1 MQLAAVSVRTN
12 GPVQYLKK
20 SPALEAGL
28 LGSLSGVATF
38 ARRER
43 DQPIAKSGSGEECW
57 HQIVRGAARQCASR
71 VDGHRQIIDFVLP
84 GDVFVPSGGSEGFS
98 FEAITDHT
106 VVASFPRRAI
116 EQLAGTAACLGSEFR
131 DLTVAGAHRL
141 QRQILILGRASA
153 MGKVS
158 AFLLDM
164 ADRLSVDDCCRVDLP
179 MSRYD
184 IADYLIMSVETVS
197 RSLTELRCRGAIAFL
212 GRREIRIVD
221 RAALEDARTRLH

>member
-12 GPVQYLKK
+12 GPVQYLKEP
-20 SPALEAGL
+20 PAPDAGL
-28 LGSLSGVATF
+28 LGSLSAIASF

-43 DQPIAKSGSGEECW
+43 DQPIARPGSAEDYW

-71 VDGHRQIIDFVLP
+71 VDGQRQIIDFVLP
-84 GDVFVPSGGSEGFS
+84 GDVFVPSTADEGFS
-98 FEAITDHT
+98 FEAITNDT
-106 VVASFPRRAI
+106 IVASFPRRAI
-116 EQLAGTAACLGSEFR
+116 EQHAGTATCLGSEFR

-153 MGKVS
+153 IGKVS

-184 IADYLIMSVETVS
+184 IADYLVMSVETVS
-197 RSLTELRCRGAIAFL
+197 RSLTTLRSHGTIAL
-212 GRREIRIVD
+212 SGRRRIRIVD
-221 RAALEDARTRLH
+221 RAALEDGEACLQ